1 MMEPPTTTNGV
12 HMEFGH
18 VLWSLLI
25 IFFMIMY
32 FMVLF
37 SIILDIF
44 RNHEMN
50 GWIKAL
56 WILVLFVIPFLSPL
70 IYIIVY
76 GRGMAERQQTAV
88 VTAQKE
94 QEAYIQQV
102 AGTSPAEQIAQA
114 QQLLTSG
121 AISQEEF
128 DKLKAKALS

>member
-1 MMEPPTTTNGV
+1 
-12 HMEFGH
+12 MEFGQF
-18 VLWSLLI
+18 LWGLLI

-37 SIILDIF
+37 SVILDLF

-56 WILVLFVIPFLSPL
+56 WILLLLAIPLLPVL
-70 IYIIVY
+70 IYVIVY
-76 GRGMAERQQTAV
+76 GRGMAERQQAAV

-94 QEAYIQQV
+94 QEAYIQKV

-114 QQLLTSG
+114 QQLLNSG
-121 AISQEEF
+121 AISQDEF
-128 DKLKAKALS
+128 DKIKAKALS

>member
-1 MMEPPTTTNGV
+1 
-12 HMEFGH
+12 MEFGQF
-18 VLWSLLI
+18 LWGLLI

-37 SIILDIF
+37 SVILDLF

-56 WILVLFVIPFLSPL
+56 WILLLLAIPLLSLL
-70 IYIIVY
+70 IYVIVY
-76 GRGMAERQQTAV
+76 GRGMAERQQAAV

-94 QEAYIQQV
+94 QEAYIQKV

-114 QQLLTSG
+114 QQLLNSG
-121 AISQEEF
+121 AISQDEF
-128 DKLKAKALS
+128 DKIKAKALS

>member
-1 MMEPPTTTNGV
+1 
-12 HMEFGH
+12 MEFGQF
-18 VLWSLLI
+18 LWGLLI

-37 SIILDIF
+37 SVILDLF

-56 WILVLFVIPFLSPL
+56 WIFLLFLIPFLSL
-70 IYIIVY
+70 LVYIIVY
-76 GRGMAERQQTAV
+76 GRGMAERQQAAV
-88 VTAQKE
+88 LTAQKE
-94 QEAYIQQV
+94 QDAYIKQV

-128 DKLKAKALS
+128 DKIKAKALS